1 MSLMKKPSIIISTI
15 ILILAFVTL
24 YIVRDND
31 ILSKIVIYL
40 VFPIPVAILTW
51 RNRNSSLFLGNKAD
65 CIAKILFIT
74 TCVLTICCV
83 TISFISNAKEYNV
96 TPIIFI
102 TTFILIIAFLVRIY
116 RLSKKKSSPNN

>member
-1 MSLMKKPSIIISTI
+1 MKKRSIILSI
-15 ILILAFVTL
+15 IVLILAFAAL
-24 YIVRDND
+24 YLVRDND

-40 VFPIPVAILTW
+40 LFPIPAAILTW
-51 RNRNSSLFLGNKAD
+51 RSKKSSLFLGNKAD
-65 CIAKILFIT
+65 CIAKVLFFT

-102 TTFILIIAFLVRIY
+102 TTFILIIAFLLRLHS
-116 RLSKKKSSPNN
+116 LSKRKSSPNNQ